1 MHGNNNPQLTLNI
14 QNEFR
19 KLLKCL
25 KNLNLP
31 IGEYAI
37 VGSGPLAIRGIREAR
52 DIDIIVTK
60 NLWEKLVKEHNIE
73 ASPFERFRLEHGTVE
88 VMGNKSVY
96 MSPLVKPAEDLIKE
110 ADSIE
115 GNPFVQLHII
125 KRCKRILATQD
136 GAGDKELY
144 EKCMTDINLIDAYI
158 RNKVRS
164 LHP

>member
-1 MHGNNNPQLTLNI
+1 MYGDNSPELKVNI
-14 QNEFR
+14 ENGFR
-19 KLLKCL
+19 KLLTCL

-31 IGEYAI
+31 KGEYAI

-52 DIDIIVTK
+52 DVDIIVTK

-96 MSPLVKPAEDLIKE
+96 MSPLIKPAEDLIKE
-110 ADSIE
+110 ADII
-115 GNPFVQLHII
+115 GGYPFVQLHII
-125 KRCKRILATQD
+125 KRCKRILAAQD
-136 GAGDKELY
+136 GAEDKELY
-144 EKCMTDINLIDAYI
+144 EKCMTDINLIDTYI